1 MVWESRVNGAWQ
13 ATPTPTQQRGKLKVN
28 GIGFNFLL
36 PKGDI
41 GMKRW
46 RHRAWILIKALWHN
60 VATTWVHLSTTDK
73 LTPAFVAL
81 LLLIVLVSMTG
92 LLALKTVRSE
102 TDAAII
108 TSVQIQ
114 RQVIAMD
121 KALQKARQI
130 ERDFFLRWSTNN
142 LANET
147 QYYLRTHQEQINK
160 TIDISGGLQKILAGA
175 NVSDALRRSN
185 PEVVSYVE
193 MVKEYS
199 GSFNDAVRL
208 VGDLNMDDIGLIDRL
223 YQNSSLLYHKLQLV
237 NDRMLLGLYE
247 QLQFAEKEYL
257 LTRQQSEKEKLF
269 EIIAQLRSGIISAN
283 IGIDRQ
289 TSMLSYL
296 ESHQVV
302 AQEISELDAKIR
314 SRITSSDDRAA
325 AVSNKLIDLANEEI
339 LRAQNRIALTSE
351 LARKVLLGAM
361 LVALVLAVI
370 IGIILRSALKQLEVE
385 QEKSERL
392 LLNILPKPIAERLK
406 QQEQTIADDFAE
418 VTVLFADIVG
428 FTKLSSQV
436 TPTELVKL
444 LNRIFSAFDRLAD
457 KHGLEKIKT
466 IGDAYMVV
474 GGLPVPRSEHADAIA
489 RMALDMQKVIA
500 QFNAEQAQCNGHS
513 TNLLKIRIG
522 INTGPVV
529 AGVIGV
535 KKFIYD
541 LWGDT
546 VNIASRM
553 ESHGIAGYI
562 QVSEATYAHLKENF
576 RFKPRGAIEV
586 KGKGEMITYIL
597 IGPQLKKLAAP
608 QEVTSS
614 QR

>member
-1 MVWESRVNGAWQ
+1 
-13 ATPTPTQQRGKLKVN
+13 
-28 GIGFNFLL
+28 
-36 PKGDI
+36 
-41 GMKRW
+41 MKRW
-46 RHRAWILIKALWHN
+46 RHRAWRLIKALWHN
-60 VATTWVHLSTTDK
+60 VATAWVHLSTTDK
-73 LTPAFVAL
+73 LTPAFAAL

-92 LLALKTVRSE
+92 LLALKTVRTE

-108 TSVQIQ
+108 TSVEIQ

-142 LANET
+142 LDNVT
-147 QYYLRTHQEQINK
+147 QLYLRTHQNQINK
-160 TIDISGGLQKILAGA
+160 TIDISGGLQKLLAGE

-193 MVKEYS
+193 LVKQYS
-199 GSFNDAVRL
+199 DSFNDAVRL
-208 VGDLNMDDIGLIDRL
+208 VGDLSMDDIGLMNRL
-223 YQNSSLLYHKLQLV
+223 QQNSSLLYLKLQLV
-237 NDRMLLGLYE
+237 NDRMLLNLYE
-247 QLQFAEKEYL
+247 QLKFAEKEYL

-269 EIIAQLRSGIISAN
+269 EIIAQLRSGIISREN
-283 IGIDRQ
+283 IDVARQ
-289 TSMLSYL
+289 KSMLSYL
-296 ESHQVV
+296 EAHQEV
-302 AQEISELDAKIR
+302 AQEVSELDANIR

-339 LRAQNRIALTSE
+339 LRAQKRIAKTSE

-370 IGIILRSALKQLEVE
+370 IGIILRSALKQLEEE
-385 QEKSERL
+385 QKKSERL

-406 QQEQTIADDFAE
+406 RQEQTIADDFAE

-436 TPTELVKL
+436 TPIELVKL
-444 LNRIFSAFDRLAD
+444 LNRIFSAFDQLAD

-474 GGLPVPRSEHADAIA
+474 GGLPVPREDHASAIA

-500 QFNAEQAQCNGHS
+500 QFNAEQAQYNSHN
-513 TNLLKIRIG
+513 TQTLKIRIG

-562 QVSEATYAHLKENF
+562 QVSEATYEHLKENF
-576 RFKPRGAIEV
+576 RCKPRGAIEV
-586 KGKGEMITYIL
+586 KGKGEMLTYIL
-597 IGPQLKKLAAP
+597 IGPQLKNLAAP
-608 QEVTSS
+608 QGVTSS

>member
-1 MVWESRVNGAWQ
+1 
-13 ATPTPTQQRGKLKVN
+13 
-28 GIGFNFLL
+28 
-36 PKGDI
+36 
-41 GMKRW
+41 MKRW

-60 VATTWVHLSTTDK
+60 VATAWVHLSTTDK
-73 LTPAFVAL
+73 LTPAFVVL

-92 LLALKTVRSE
+92 LLALKTVRNE

-142 LANET
+142 LGNET
-147 QYYLRTHQEQINK
+147 QSYLRKHQKQINK
-160 TIDISGGLQKILAGA
+160 TIDISAGLQRLLAGA
-175 NVSDALRRSN
+175 KVSDALRRSN

-193 MVKEYS
+193 LVKQYS
-199 GSFNDAVRL
+199 GSFNDVVRL
-208 VGDLNMDDIGLIDRL
+208 VGDLSMDDIGLMNRL
-223 YQNSSLLYHKLQLV
+223 QQNSSLLYLKLQLV
-237 NDRMLLGLYE
+237 NDRMLLNLYE

-257 LTRQQSEKEKLF
+257 LTRQQSEKEKLL
-269 EIIAQLRSGIISAN
+269 ESIAQLRSGIISREN
-283 IGIDRQ
+283 IDIARQ
-289 TSMLSYL
+289 RSMLSYL
-296 ESHQVV
+296 EEHQEV
-302 AQEISELDAKIR
+302 AQEVSELDAKIR
-314 SRITSSDDRAA
+314 SRITSSDERAE
-325 AVSNKLIDLANEEI
+325 AVSDKLIELANEEI
-339 LRAQNRIALTSE
+339 LEAQERIAQTSE
-351 LARKVLLGAM
+351 LARRVLLGAM

-385 QEKSERL
+385 QKKSDKL

-406 QQEQTIADDFAE
+406 RQEQTIADDFAE

-428 FTKLSSQV
+428 FTKLSSRV
-436 TPTELVKL
+436 SPTELVKL
-444 LNRIFSAFDRLAD
+444 LNRIFSEFDKLTET
-457 KHGLEKIKT
+457 HGLEKIKT

-474 GGLPVPRSEHADAIA
+474 GGLPVPREDHAEAIA
-489 RMALDMQKVIA
+489 RMALDMQQEIA
-500 QFNAEQAQCNGHS
+500 KFNADQAQYNSHS
-513 TNLLKIRIG
+513 THKLKIRIG

-529 AGVIGV
+529 AGVIGK

-562 QVSEATYAHLKENF
+562 QVSEATYQHLKENF

-586 KGKGEMITYIL
+586 KGKGEMLTYIL
-597 IGPQLKKLAAP
+597 IGPQLKNLAAP
-608 QEVTSS
+608 QELTSS